1 MSVPTAFAN
10 KLDYEVTIYVARPD
24 EFLEFLGQNYVINEI
39 EIVKNKDSIW
49 VKYSGKHHHELIDI
63 IKYSALAWNN
73 VKSIKP
79 TTTIIATVSYVDP
92 ADDVDKSFTEYHQV
106 IETGDFRPL
115 VTDIVNRNK
124 NRFVNYEDDTY
135 LSITFK
141 KSEIVDFKELHK
153 YLACIDHIVPA
164 LELTQNNFDQVIDEQ
179 LNQLLPK
186 SFHSFVK
193 ETVYAICKDES
204 SSKLSLKTKFYFIVK
219 AAKELKVSIQNMNK
233 E

>member
-24 EFLEFLGQNYVINEI
+24 EFLEFLSQNYVINEI

-49 VKYSGKHHHELIDI
+49 VKYSGKHHELIDI
-63 IKYSALAWNN
+63 IKYSATAWNHA
-73 VKSIKP
+73 KAIKP
-79 TTTIIATVSYVDP
+79 MSTIVATVAYTDP
-92 ADDVDKSFTEYHQV
+92 ADDIDKSFTEYYQV
-106 IETGDFRPL
+106 ETGDFRPL
-115 VTDIVNRNK
+115 VIDIVNRNK
-124 NRFVNYEDDTY
+124 NRFANYEDDTY

-141 KSEIVDFKELHK
+141 KSEIVDFKEVHK

-219 AAKELKVSIQNMNK
+219 AAKELKVSIQRMNK